1 MKNFWKPLQ
10 GEFKWNPN
18 GILGVIGALGIIP
31 AIFVGRYTDSFWCSV
46 VFLLYGMPSS
56 ILRFLPIVISRTSEI
71 LQSAMKKR
79 IIYFISFLLVCCVSG
94 YFLGKLNNM
103 VYTLLYFLL
112 VLAGAYL
119 LYKAFPINYKKEN
132 DNDE

>member
-1 MKNFWKPLQ
+1 
-10 GEFKWNPN
+10 
-18 GILGVIGALGIIP
+18 
-31 AIFVGRYTDSFWCSV
+31 
-46 VFLLYGMPSS
+46 
-56 ILRFLPIVISRTSEI
+56 
-71 LQSAMKKR
+71 MKKK